1 MASKKFIQALELL
14 ESEKGIQKEV
24 VLEALKEA
32 LEKSYKKNYGGS
44 ESIIRV
50 DINENTGKIRL
61 YEIKHVVDDVNDED
75 FELSLEE
82 AQVINPKY
90 QVGDDVVTEIDPE
103 VFGRLAAIQTKQLL
117 KQKIREAEKE
127 TLYNEYIDKKDDIIT
142 GVVDRVEERFAIIN
156 IGRTGALLPLNQ
168 QIPGE
173 KIYEGQHIKVYV
185 SDVERSTKGTHIG
198 VSRTEPGLVKRLFEM
213 EVPEIYDGTVEI
225 KSVSREAGDR
235 SKIAVYTTNDNVDPI
250 GSCVGPKGSR
260 VRNVVNELNGEM
272 IDIIEWNEDPVIFI
286 SHALSPSEVVHVE
299 ICEED
304 HSALVIVPDNQLSLA
319 IGKKGQNARLAVRLT
334 GWKIDIKS
342 VSEAAAEGIV
352 YGQDAE
358 FEKSFETEMTK
369 DEPIV
374 ETLVKTVSSEPIIEE
389 ADEEETFE
397 DIISEPE
404 LTEEPVEEFEEM
416 IEEDDSMD
424 EDEVSESID
433 EEETFVADD
442 EEETFVTDLE
452 EDDSEE
458 FDDDYD
464 YDYDPK
470 YDEDIDYDEFD
481 KYYDEK

>member
-1 MASKKFIQALELL
+1 MASKKFIQALDLL
-14 ESEKGIQKEV
+14 ESEKGIKQEI
-24 VLEALKEA
+24 VLDALKEA
-32 LEKSYKKNYGGS
+32 LEKSYKKNYGGP

-50 DINENTGKIRL
+50 EINEINGKIRL

-75 FELSLEE
+75 YELSLEE
-82 AQVINPKY
+82 AQMINPKY
-90 QVGDDVVTEIDPE
+90 QIGDDVVTEVDPE

-127 TLYNEYIDKKDDIIT
+127 TLYNEYIDKKDDIINGT
-142 GVVDRVEERFAIIN
+142 VDRVEERFAIIN

-173 KIYEGQHIKVYV
+173 KIYEGQRIKVYV
-185 SDVERSTKGTHIG
+185 SDVERNTKGTHIG

-235 SKIAVYTTNDNVDPI
+235 SKIAVYTSHENIDPI
-250 GSCVGPKGSR
+250 GACVGPKGSR

-272 IDIIEWNEDPVIFI
+272 IDIVEWSEDPVVYI
-286 SHALSPSEVVHVE
+286 SHALSPSDVVHVD
-299 ICEED
+299 IDEEK

-319 IGKKGQNARLAVRLT
+319 IGKRGQNARLAVRLT

-342 VSEAAAEGIV
+342 VSEAANEGII
-352 YGQDAE
+352 YGEDAE
-358 FEKSFETEMTK
+358 FEKSFEAEMIK
-369 DEPIV
+369 EDEPVIEESFEDKLS
-374 ETLVKTVSSEPIIEE
+374 ETDEELQENFEENDIIEE
-389 ADEEETFE
+389 DSDMYQEDHDESEE
-397 DIISEPE
+397 
-404 LTEEPVEEFEEM
+404 
-416 IEEDDSMD
+416 
-424 EDEVSESID
+424 
-433 EEETFVADD
+433 
-442 EEETFVTDLE
+442 
-452 EDDSEE
+452 SEE
-458 FDDDYD
+458 FDDYDDYDEYDD